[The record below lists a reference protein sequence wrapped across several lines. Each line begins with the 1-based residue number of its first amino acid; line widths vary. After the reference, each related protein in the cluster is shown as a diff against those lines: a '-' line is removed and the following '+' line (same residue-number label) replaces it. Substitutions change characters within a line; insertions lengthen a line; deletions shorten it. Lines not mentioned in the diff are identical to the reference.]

1 MRSRLF
7 DLSGRVALVTGGG
20 RGLGFEMAKALA
32 DAGARV
38 VLNGRTAATLES
50 AAAAIR
56 ESGGEAAIAP
66 FDASDAAT
74 VDAAVDEIVRE
85 HGRLDVLIAN
95 VGQRNRKGMMELSVE
110 EVRALVETDLVGP
123 FLLARAAARAM
134 IPQGKGRII
143 FVTSIAGP
151 FIARGGDAAYPA
163 AKAGL
168 TGAMRAFAAELG
180 PHGITVN
187 AIAPG
192 PFKTDTNSA
201 RLMDSA
207 EAARMA
213 GRAMLKRWGEPAEI
227 AGAAVFL
234 ASDAASFVTAHSL
247 VVDGGI
253 TASF

>member
-1 MRSRLF
+1 MTSHPF
-7 DLSGRVALVTGGG
+7 DLTGRVALVTGGG

-32 DAGARV
+32 AAGARV
-38 VLNGRTAATLES
+38 VLNGRTAATLEA

-56 ESGGEAAIAP
+56 ASGGQADFAV
-66 FDASDAAT
+66 FDASDAVT
-74 VDAAVDEIVRE
+74 VEASIAAVVRQ

-95 VGQRNRKGMMELSVE
+95 VGQRNRKGMMELTPE

-123 FLLARAAARAM
+123 FLLARAAAKAM

-151 FIARGGDAAYPA
+151 YIARASDAAYPA

-180 PHGITVN
+180 AHGITVN

-192 PFKTDTNSA
+192 PFKTDSNSTRA
-201 RLMDSA
+201 MDPA
-207 EAARMA
+207 EGARMA
-213 GRAMLKRWGEPAEI
+213 GRTMLKRWGEPAEI

-234 ASDAASFVTAHSL
+234 ASDAASFITAHSL

>member
-1 MRSRLF
+1 MKSQLF
-7 DLSGRVALVTGGG
+7 DLTGRVALVTGGG

-38 VLNGRTAATLES
+38 VLNGRTPATLE
-50 AAAAIR
+50 AAAAVIR
-56 ESGGEAAIAP
+56 RDGGEAGMAA
-66 FDASDAAT
+66 FDASD
-74 VDAAVDEIVRE
+74 VAAVDGAVAEIVRE

-95 VGQRNRKGMMELSVE
+95 VGQRNRKGMMELSAE
-110 EVRALVETDLVGP
+110 EVRALIETDLVGP
-123 FLLARAAARAM
+123 FLLARAAAKAM
-134 IPQGKGRII
+134 IPQSKGRII

-201 RLMDSA
+201 RAMDPA
-207 EAARMA
+207 EGARMA
-213 GRAMLKRWGEPAEI
+213 GRSMLKRWGEPWEI

-234 ASDAASFVTAHSL
+234 ASDAAGFVTGHSL

-253 TASF
+253 TGLF

>member
-1 MRSRLF
+1 MKSQLF
-7 DLSGRVALVTGGG
+7 DLTGRVALVTGGG

-32 DAGARV
+32 DAGARI
-38 VLNGRTAATLES
+38 VLNGRTAATLE
-50 AAAAIR
+50 AAASVIR
-56 ESGGEAAIAP
+56 RNGGEAAIAA
-66 FDASDAAT
+66 FDASDAS
-74 VDAAVDEIVRE
+74 AVDGAVAKVVRE

-95 VGQRNRKGMMELSVE
+95 VGQRNRKGMMELSAE
-110 EVRALVETDLVGP
+110 EVRALMETDLIGP
-123 FLLARAAARAM
+123 FLLARAAAKAM
-134 IPQGKGRII
+134 LPQGKGRII

-201 RLMDSA
+201 RSMDPA
-207 EAARMA
+207 EGTRMA
-213 GRAMLKRWGEPAEI
+213 GRGMLKRWGEPAEI

-253 TASF
+253 TAAF

>member
-1 MRSRLF
+1 MASHPF
-7 DLSGRVALVTGGG
+7 DLTGRVALVTGGG

-32 DAGARV
+32 AAGARV
-38 VLNGRTAATLES
+38 VLNGRTAATLDS

-56 ESGGEAAIAP
+56 DAGGQAETAA
-66 FDASDAAT
+66 FDASDGAT
-74 VDAAVDEIVRE
+74 VDASVEAVARR

-95 VGQRNRKGMMELSVE
+95 VGQRNRKGMMDLSAD

-123 FLLARAAARAM
+123 FLLARAAARRM
-134 IPQGKGRII
+134 IAAKRGRII

-151 FIARGGDAAYPA
+151 FIARANDAAYPA

-192 PFKTDTNSA
+192 PFKTASNST
-201 RLMDSA
+201 RTMDPA
-207 EAARMA
+207 EGARMA
-213 GRAMLKRWGEPAEI
+213 GRTMLKRWGEPAEI

-234 ASDAASFVTAHSL
+234 ASDAASFITAQSL

>member
-1 MRSRLF
+1 MSSQLF
-7 DLSGRVALVTGGG
+7 DLSGRVALITGGG

-32 DAGARV
+32 AAGANV
-38 VLNGRTAATLES
+38 VLNGRTTATLE
-50 AAAAIR
+50 AAAVAIR
-56 ESGGEAAIAP
+56 EAGGTADIAAS
-66 FDASDAAT
+66 DASDAA
-74 VDAAVDEIVRE
+74 AVDGGIEAVRE
-85 HGRLDVLIAN
+85 RHGRLDVLIAN
-95 VGQRNRKGMMELSVE
+95 VGHRNRKGLMELSAGE
-110 EVRALVETDLVGP
+110 IRELVEADLIGP
-123 FLLARAAARAM
+123 FLLARAAARPMVAA
-134 IPQGKGRII
+134 KRGRII

-151 FIARGGDAAYPA
+151 FIARGGDAVYPA

-201 RLMDSA
+201 RAMDPA
-207 EAARMA
+207 EGARMA
-213 GRAMLKRWGEPAEI
+213 GRSMLKRWGEPWEI

-234 ASDAASFVTAHSL
+234 ASDAAGFVTGHSL

-253 TASF
+253 TGLF

>member
-56 ESGGEAAIAP
+56 ESGGYAA
-66 FDASDAAT
+66 
-74 VDAAVDEIVRE
+74 
-85 HGRLDVLIAN
+85 IAN

-192 PFKTDTNSA
+192 PFKTDTNSG